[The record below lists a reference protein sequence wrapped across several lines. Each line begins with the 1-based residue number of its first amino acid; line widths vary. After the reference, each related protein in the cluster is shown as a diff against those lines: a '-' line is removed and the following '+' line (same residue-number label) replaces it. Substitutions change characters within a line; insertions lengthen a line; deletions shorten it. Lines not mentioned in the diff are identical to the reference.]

1 MDMKSIED
9 VHKVQAKASFISQCE
24 KNLVVT
30 LPLLLRIKD
39 KQIYLQRYQLNHGL
53 CMALG
58 LAFANFPDIATDF
71 FFDSNNL
78 SDDDFSVLLDGMNQ
92 LSIVSSLTYKHNM
105 FGQASLQS
113 LIPIIRREE
122 AHLALRSLH
131 LVHCKIT
138 AKVTHS
144 LLNSLNQQKNRIRS
158 LSLVNVN
165 LNQSNY
171 LALCQLIRVSRSLQ
185 DLDIS
190 WNGMQPK
197 QMYELIDVIVEN
209 RSLQFLNL
217 SYNNLHDPL

>member
-1 MDMKSIED
+1 MQK
-9 VHKVQAKASFISQCE
+9 KGWVQCGLHVMHYLEEEAR
-24 KNLVVT
+24 
-30 LPLLLRIKD
+30 LLLGQGKAAA
-39 KQIYLQRYQLNHGL
+39 G
-53 CMALG
+53 
-58 LAFANFPDIATDF
+58 FPDAQ
-71 FFDSNNL
+71 
-78 SDDDFSVLLDGMNQ
+78 V
-92 LSIVSSLTYKHNM
+92 V
-105 FGQASLQS
+105 QASLQS

-144 LLNSLNQQKNRIRS
+144 LLNSLNQQKNRIRN